1 VITRADLI
9 NVLLVPILGGL
20 LFGVWWCCSRLY
32 HLAIRKGYPPAVAGL
47 VTGGAAGVG
56 WAAGLACALL
66 DTSHWSEA
74 ARSALAF
81 SVIFVFPVL
90 AATITVLVLPRR
102 NARRA
107 GPRQTDD
114 LFSRTADRLENP
126 GCFAAGLLML
136 VGVATMVVSL
146 FFIDYGLAIST
157 TARRIEAAGLLA
169 VPLLI
174 LGGVFDA
181 LGSSSSFML
190 GFLIFC
196 LSFLGFLPTM
206 LSDYYRARAELPTFE
221 QVLSDDSRPAVL
233 YLRAFL
239 HESDAFIWGASTK
252 VAPYRSRAA
261 DTKDKYLDV
270 TFEEYLHASFAAQI
284 GPFVALGDP
293 TDALPQE
300 GAARLYARDEDW
312 QQQFLALAATAAA
325 IVMHVNRSEAL
336 GWELATIRRQGWQT
350 KLFVITPP
358 IPRWEQVAF
367 RPMWEPV
374 AYLLIDAAK
383 RAAKG
388 IPVTDWNSFR
398 ADLHAAGLQSDPDS
412 PGPGAVVSFDPA
424 GRARIIT
431 RDAIEPDEFVTPIRR
446 DLTITG
452 EDSRR
457 RLQDPD
463 DLVRLEDEPAGSSPS
478 RASQGLTTPESNKP
492 TAKPSTTPSRSTLHE
507 SCAEVRAEPMPV
519 KTFDS
524 ESSGMHA
531 TAAAFSPDGRWL
543 ALVGDDKKVLVIDV
557 STWGISFAARHGG
570 WVDTTVVAAAF
581 SPDSRRLATSSWDRT
596 ARIWDTSTGEEL
608 LRLKHRDIVEG
619 VSFDADG
626 QRLATASKWM
636 ARIWATHSGRE
647 LLRITDCDVNAVAFS
662 PNGLWLATAC
672 RDTARIRDASSS
684 QELLQ
689 LKHGDWIGEVT
700 FSQDGRWLATTS
712 HLTKGGSAQIWD
724 TSNGKLLHKLVHDGG
739 VSGAAFSPDGR
750 WLATAGDDGN
760 ARIWDTSNGKLLHK
774 LQHDHGVRG
783 VAFRPKGRWL
793 ATVSLGDVTVWRL

>member
-1 VITRADLI
+1 MAGALI
-9 NVLLVPILGGL
+9 DM
-20 LFGVWWCCSRLY
+20 S
-32 HLAIRKGYPPAVAGL
+32 
-47 VTGGAAGVG
+47 
-56 WAAGLACALL
+56 
-66 DTSHWSEA
+66 DWSEA
-74 ARSALAF
+74 ARSAFGF
-81 SVIFVFPVL
+81 SVLFVFPVL
-90 AATITVLVLPRR
+90 AATLTIMVLPRR

-114 LFSRTADRLENP
+114 LFSRTAGRFENP
-126 GCFAAGLLML
+126 GCFAAVLGML
-136 VGVATMVVSL
+136 VGVVTMVVSL
-146 FFIDYGLAIST
+146 FLIDYGLAIST
-157 TARRIEAAGLLA
+157 TARRIETAGLVA
-169 VPLLI
+169 APLLI

-181 LGSSSSFML
+181 LWSSSSFMYGL
-190 GFLIFC
+190 LIFA
-196 LSFLGFLPTM
+196 LSPLGLLPTM
-206 LSDYYRARAELPTFE
+206 LSNYYRARAELPTFE
-221 QVLSDDSRPAVL
+221 QVVSEDPRPAVL

-239 HESDAFIWGASTK
+239 HESDAFMWGASTK
-252 VAPYRSRAA
+252 VASYRRRAA
-261 DTKDKYLDV
+261 DPDDKYLDV

-312 QQQFLALAATAAA
+312 QQQFLTLADTAAA

-336 GWELATIRRQGWQT
+336 AWELTTIRRQGWQT

-358 IPRWEQVAF
+358 ISKWEQVAF
-367 RPMWEPV
+367 RPIWEPV
-374 AYLLIDAAK
+374 AYPLIDAAK

-388 IPVTDWNSFR
+388 IRVTDWNSFR
-398 ADLHAAGLQSDPDS
+398 ADLHAAGLQTDLDP
-412 PGPGAVVSFDPA
+412 PGPGAVVSFDAA

-446 DLTITG
+446 DLTILG
-452 EDSRR
+452 EGSRR

-463 DLVRLEDEPAGSSPS
+463 DLVRLEVEPAGSSPS
-478 RASQGLTTPESNKP
+478 RASQGLTTLKGNKP

-507 SCAEVRAEPMPV
+507 PCDEVHAEPMPV

-531 TAAAFSPDGRWL
+531 TAAAFSPDGQWL
-543 ALVGDDKKVLVIDV
+543 ALVGYDKKVLVIDV

-581 SPDSRRLATSSWDRT
+581 SPDSRRLATASWDRT

-608 LRLKHRDIVEG
+608 LWLKHRDWVEG
-619 VSFDADG
+619 VSFNADG

-636 ARIWATHSGRE
+636 ARIWDTHSGRE

-662 PNGLWLATAC
+662 PDGLWLATAC
-672 RDTARIRDASSS
+672 RGSARIRDASSGR
-684 QELLQ
+684 ELLQ
-689 LKHGDWIGEVT
+689 FKHGDWIGEVA
-700 FSQDGRWLATTS
+700 FSQDGRRLATTS
-712 HLTKGGSAQIWD
+712 SLTKGGSAQIWD
-724 TSNGKLLHKLVHDGG
+724 TSSGKLLHKIVHDGG
-739 VSGAAFSPDGR
+739 VSGAAFSPDRR
-750 WLATAGDDGN
+750 WLATASEDRN
-760 ARIWDTSNGKLLHK
+760 ARIWDTSSGKLLHK
-774 LQHDHGVRG
+774 LQHDHGVTG